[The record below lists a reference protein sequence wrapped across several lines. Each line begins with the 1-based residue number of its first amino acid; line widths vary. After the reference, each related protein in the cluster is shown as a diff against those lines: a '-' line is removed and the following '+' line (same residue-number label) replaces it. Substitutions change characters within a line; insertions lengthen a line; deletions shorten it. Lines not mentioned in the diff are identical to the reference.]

1 VQPGSKDTPEK
12 NDKAFHPRDRSE
24 INWESSHTAQSLE
37 RLQAN
42 PRVKYIVIAA
52 PSDAC
57 PACQELAGTYPKDQV
72 PRLPV
77 ESCSHPLGCRA
88 NYMPYLD
95 DIFP

>member
-1 VQPGSKDTPEK
+1 MQPGSKDTTEK

-24 INWESSHTAQSLE
+24 INWETSHSAQSLE
-37 RLQAN
+37 RLKAN

-57 PACQELAGTYPKDQV
+57 PVCQELAGTYPKDQV

-88 NYMPYLD
+88 SYMPYLD